1 MLCNNQNNKTH
12 ISRKCLK
19 DLKDIQ
25 TEICKTVASQV
36 YAVHIQDMSRVGLD
50 TKRHSEI
57 HIPETQSDWY
67 LHSCNSRKDLI
78 EASLSALFDICTHIQ
93 QGMRSPFYT
102 GRLLDILTFSAM
114 CPALYGSSTVTE
126 LCERLWLEVKRC
138 KAKTCLC

>member
-12 ISRKCLK
+12 ISKKCLK

-25 TEICKTVASQV
+25 TEISKTVASQV

-67 LHSCNSRKDLI
+67 LHSCKSRKDL
-78 EASLSALFDICTHIQ
+78 
-93 QGMRSPFYT
+93 M
-102 GRLLDILTFSAM
+102 
-114 CPALYGSSTVTE
+114 
-126 LCERLWLEVKRC
+126 
-138 KAKTCLC
+138 